1 MVSYNKLSACC
12 ISHEF
17 YKVATTN
24 PNKIAVI
31 QACGGLKIAK
41 EFQLFCTENGDGETR
56 EKFEEFVSS
65 KTTSVNPPVYEGDE
79 CFTYSDVLSAVDSLS
94 SRLHCILDGGDDPNL
109 LKPSSVN
116 MHHTANN
123 CSSKG
128 QSILGSSDQGLK
140 QYKQLHKTYC
150 PRIVGIYME
159 PSVEYIVAVLSVLR
173 CGEAFLPLDP
183 SWQNE
188 RVLLVTSSSKAS
200 LIVGYGSSVGGTC
213 HQLDKLQWLIDKGS
227 YPVFCMSM
235 EDFIPKKFDSLLG
248 WPCESER
255 LRSFCYLMYT
265 SGSTGKPK
273 GVCGTEVGLLNRFLW
288 MQESYPFQKEE
299 ILLFK
304 TSISFIDHLQEFLGS
319 ILANCTLV
327 IPPFNQLKDNIFCV
341 VNLLQEYSIS
351 RLVAVPSLIRV
362 FLPALQSIYYSTVQ
376 ISLKLVVLS
385 GEVFDMSL
393 WKMLVKLLPLISILN
408 LYGSTE
414 VSGDCTYFDCKW
426 LPQMLEQDAPGSVPI
441 GVPIGNC
448 DVVLVGENSPD
459 EGEICVS
466 GSCVAAGYFC
476 HPSIFP
482 LDNVE
487 LRQEVADAES
497 AKNEMKCYFRTGDF
511 GRKLSDGNLV
521 CIGRKDRTV
530 KISGQRIAL
539 EEVESVLREH
549 QEVADAAVVSCCVQ
563 GDILLLE
570 AYLLLKQKESNLE
583 FFRSSIRC
591 WIASKLP
598 PVMVPARFYFVES
611 FPVSSSGKVDYKNL
625 ATSAASEAGNC
636 IEIEETQ
643 DIDLINVIRKA
654 FSDALMVVDKI
665 SLDDDFFEMGGNSL
679 SAAYVSYNLG
689 INMKDLYTFPTPLKL
704 QKAIL
709 HKKVSSSRELRA
721 DALVGVNSKV
731 QGKSKLP
738 SNKSWMPGLDSSTS
752 LSLTS
757 DYPIKR
763 LKTDSDLY
771 IDPDDVNG
779 RDMNNSTMTQVS
791 CSYSRCNK
799 VRHDTGCEGYHCRSM
814 LSWEVPRDKRGFMR
828 ERWMVYMESCVDA
841 SPLVVFKERSAY
853 LFIGAH
859 SHKFFCIDATSGL
872 VLWEVKLQGRVESSA
887 AILHDFSQVVIGCYD
902 GNIYFLN
909 FSNGIPC
916 WNFQTHGEVQGRPDY
931 ILACKLRMLKGK
943 LKEWNGTNHGNFEVR
958 KTQLL
963 SSMAEMDVVQ
973 ETRNLPED
981 ELLQKASM
989 FMKLEDIAKNEEIA
1003 WRQRSRVLWLKQGD
1017 RNTIFFHRM
1026 ANAHRRNNT
1035 IDKLEVNGVTV
1046 ENPETIKGEILSFY
1060 QKLYTETEEWR
1071 PEVVLADCPCISE
1084 SEKQWLQRSFEED
1097 EVCAGVKLCASDK
1110 APGPDGYTMGFFHSC
1125 WDIVKEDVMQTLRNI
1140 HKHEFF
1146 EKSFNASYIALIPK
1160 KIGARE
1166 LRDFRPISLIGS
1178 VYKIISKVLTERLK
1192 TVISKLVDRHQM
1204 AFIKGRQI
1212 MDATLVANE
1221 CVDSRLKM
1229 KTPGILCKLDIEKA
1243 YDHVSWVF
1251 LLKMLKSMGFG
1262 RKWIKW
1268 MLFCISSVR
1277 FSVLI
1282 NGSPEGFF
1290 PSHRGLRQGDPLS
1303 PFLFLIAMEGLNNM
1317 IKVANNNRWMTG
1329 FKVASSVGGMEA
1341 DSGLHVNWRKS
1352 LIFPVNEVTDIQR
1365 LTDVLGCTV
1374 GTLPT
1379 TYLGNRRKTSFW
1391 NDNWLGHG
1399 PLKDLFSDMKVL
1411 SLNNEAT
1418 VEDSWDQHGWTF
1430 NFRRELN
1437 DWELPRFTEFLNA
1450 LDQFKGTTVEE
1461 DRVKSQPIVDKER
1474 HLVWCGSHD
1483 HNLYALDYKN
1493 HCCVYKIRCGGS
1505 IFGAPALD
1513 EVHEKLYVASTS
1525 GRVTALFVGA
1535 LPFDQI
1541 WVQELGVPIFASLSI
1556 NPSSGN
1562 VICCMV
1568 DGSVVSLGAEG
1579 SVIWKVS
1586 TAGPIFAGPCIS
1598 RALTSQVL
1606 VCSRDGSVYSF
1617 DLENGDLFWKHDI
1630 GHPIT
1635 SSAYVDEHLLLAYP
1649 DSSLSQS
1656 ARLICVCSSSG
1667 SVRVLQV
1674 SLNSDGAN
1682 QPCNVVREFVR
1693 YELGGDIFSS
1703 PVMIGGEIFVGC
1715 RDDYVHCIRVLEE
1728 IPI

>member
-17 YKVATTN
+17 YKVATIN

-31 QACGGLKIAK
+31 QACGGVKIAK
-41 EFQLFCTENGDGETR
+41 EFQLFCSENGDGETR

-94 SRLHCILDGGDDPNL
+94 SRLRCILDGGDDPNL

-128 QSILGSSDQGLK
+128 QSILGSSDQGLE

-183 SWQNE
+183 SWPNE
-188 RVLLVTSSSKAS
+188 RVQLVISSSKAS

-227 YPVFCMSM
+227 YPVFYMSM
-235 EDFIPKKFDSLLG
+235 EDFIPKKSDLLLG

-299 ILLFK
+299 ILFFK
-304 TSISFIDHLQEFLGS
+304 ASISFIDHLQEFLGAM
-319 ILANCTLV
+319 LANCTLV
-327 IPPFNQLKDNIFCV
+327 IPPFNQLKDTIFCV

-351 RLVAVPSLIRV
+351 RLVAVPSLIRA

-376 ISLKLVVLS
+376 IPLKLLVLS
-385 GEVFDMSL
+385 GEVFDISL
-393 WKMLVKLLPLISILN
+393 WKMLVKLLPQTSILN
-408 LYGSTE
+408 IYGSTE

-426 LPQMLEQDAPGSVPI
+426 LPPMLEQDAPGSVPI
-441 GVPIGNC
+441 GIPIGNC
-448 DVVLVGENSPD
+448 DVVLVGENSPY

-487 LRQEVADAES
+487 LHQEVADAEND
-497 AKNEMKCYFRTGDF
+497 KNEVNCYFRTGDF
-511 GRKLSDGNLV
+511 GRKLSNGNLV
-521 CIGRKDRTV
+521 CIGRKDRSV

-549 QEVADAAVVSCCVQ
+549 QEVVDAAVVSRCVQ

-570 AYLLLKQKESNLE
+570 AYVLLKQKESNLE

-598 PVMVPARFYFVES
+598 LIMVPTRFYFVES
-611 FPVSSSGKVDYKNL
+611 FPMSSSGKVDYKNL
-625 ATSAASEAGNC
+625 ATLAASEAGSR

-643 DIDLINVIRKA
+643 DIDLINVIQKA
-654 FSDALMVVDKI
+654 FSDGLMVVDKI
-665 SLDDDFFEMGGNSL
+665 SLDDNFFEMGGNSL

-721 DALVGVNSKV
+721 DALVGVNSQV
-731 QGKSKLP
+731 QEKSKLP
-738 SNKSWMPGLDSSTS
+738 SNKSWMPDLDSSIS

-757 DYPIKR
+757 DYPIKC

-771 IDPDDVNG
+771 IDPYDFNG
-779 RDMNNSTMTQVS
+779 RDMNNSTMTKVS

-799 VRHDTGCEGYHCRSM
+799 VRHDARCEGYHCRSV
-814 LSWEVPRDKRGFMR
+814 LSWEVPRDKRGLMR

-853 LFIGAH
+853 LFVGAH
-859 SHKFFCIDATSGL
+859 SHKFLCIDATSGL
-872 VLWEVKLQGRVESSA
+872 VLWEIKLEGRVESSA
-887 AILHDFSQVVIGCYD
+887 AVLHDFSQVVIGCYD

-916 WNFQTHGEVQGRPDY
+916 WNFQTHGE
-931 ILACKLRMLKGK
+931 
-943 LKEWNGTNHGNFEVR
+943 
-958 KTQLL
+958 
-963 SSMAEMDVVQ
+963 
-973 ETRNLPED
+973 
-981 ELLQKASM
+981 
-989 FMKLEDIAKNEEIA
+989 
-1003 WRQRSRVLWLKQGD
+1003 
-1017 RNTIFFHRM
+1017 
-1026 ANAHRRNNT
+1026 
-1035 IDKLEVNGVTV
+1035 
-1046 ENPETIKGEILSFY
+1046 
-1060 QKLYTETEEWR
+1060 
-1071 PEVVLADCPCISE
+1071 
-1084 SEKQWLQRSFEED
+1084 
-1097 EVCAGVKLCASDK
+1097 
-1110 APGPDGYTMGFFHSC
+1110 
-1125 WDIVKEDVMQTLRNI
+1125 
-1140 HKHEFF
+1140 
-1146 EKSFNASYIALIPK
+1146 
-1160 KIGARE
+1160 
-1166 LRDFRPISLIGS
+1166 
-1178 VYKIISKVLTERLK
+1178 
-1192 TVISKLVDRHQM
+1192 
-1204 AFIKGRQI
+1204 
-1212 MDATLVANE
+1212 
-1221 CVDSRLKM
+1221 
-1229 KTPGILCKLDIEKA
+1229 
-1243 YDHVSWVF
+1243 
-1251 LLKMLKSMGFG
+1251 
-1262 RKWIKW
+1262 
-1268 MLFCISSVR
+1268 
-1277 FSVLI
+1277 
-1282 NGSPEGFF
+1282 
-1290 PSHRGLRQGDPLS
+1290 
-1303 PFLFLIAMEGLNNM
+1303 
-1317 IKVANNNRWMTG
+1317 
-1329 FKVASSVGGMEA
+1329 
-1341 DSGLHVNWRKS
+1341 
-1352 LIFPVNEVTDIQR
+1352 PV
-1365 LTDVLGCTV
+1365 
-1374 GTLPT
+1374 
-1379 TYLGNRRKTSFW
+1379 
-1391 NDNWLGHG
+1391 
-1399 PLKDLFSDMKVL
+1399 
-1411 SLNNEAT
+1411 
-1418 VEDSWDQHGWTF
+1418 
-1430 NFRRELN
+1430 
-1437 DWELPRFTEFLNA
+1437 
-1450 LDQFKGTTVEE
+1450 
-1461 DRVKSQPIVDKER
+1461 VDKER

-1483 HNLYALDYKN
+1483 HNLYALDYEN
-1493 HCCVYKIRCGGS
+1493 QCCVYKIRCGGS

-1525 GRVTALFVGA
+1525 GRVTALFVRA
-1535 LPFDQI
+1535 LPFYQI
-1541 WVQELGVPIFASLSI
+1541 WVQELGVPIFGSLSI

-1562 VICCMV
+1562 VICCTV
-1568 DGSVVSLGAEG
+1568 DGSVVSLGTEG

-1635 SSAYVDEHLLLAYP
+1635 SSAYVDEHLLLACI
-1649 DSSLSQS
+1649 DSSLSQ
-1656 ARLICVCSSSG
+1656 RLVCVCSSSG
-1667 SVRVLQV
+1667 SVHVVQV

-1682 QPCNVVREFVR
+1682 QPCDMVQEFAR

-1715 RDDYVHCIRVLEE
+1715 RDDYVHCIRVLDD